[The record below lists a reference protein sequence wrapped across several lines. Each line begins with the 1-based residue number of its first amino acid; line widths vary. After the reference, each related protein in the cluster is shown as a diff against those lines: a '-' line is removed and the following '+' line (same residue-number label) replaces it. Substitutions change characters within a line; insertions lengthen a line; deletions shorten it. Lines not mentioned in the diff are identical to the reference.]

1 MFPWISWQ
9 TALILV
15 ILLLPFNLWLFPART
30 KRLKALSGYAS
41 PVIDTWFGYTPEKV
55 FGVIDALKAE
65 GRRLYAIT
73 QVTLD
78 LLYPLVYNGL
88 LAVLLG
94 LSVPAAFPGTW
105 LAEWLPRL
113 PLLSLL
119 SDYSENICIVILLLG
134 YPRQP
139 AALARL
145 ASAITVIKFCLIAA
159 GLLGVLVSGG
169 IWIFSQIRI

>member
-1 MFPWISWQ
+1 MFPLISWQ
-9 TALILV
+9 TALVLF

-30 KRLKALSGYAS
+30 KRFKALSGVEK
-41 PVIDTWFGYTPEKV
+41 PIIDTWFGYTPEKV

-65 GRRLYAIT
+65 GRRQYALSE
-73 QVTLD
+73 VTLD

-94 LSVPAAFPGTW
+94 LSAPAAFPGTW
-105 LAEWLPRL
+105 LATWLPRL
-113 PLLSLL
+113 PLMSLL
-119 SDYSENICIVILLLG
+119 ADYSENICIVILLKG

-159 GLLGVLVSGG
+159 GFLGVVVSG
-169 IWIFSQIRI
+169 IKWVLDR